1 MNAPESAGEST
12 SDRHGNAY
20 DRDAIVP
27 GILLDISEGMAV
39 KDACKK
45 AGITRKTLNQWAL
58 DDPEGIG
65 APYARAR
72 EQQAHALAEE
82 ALKIA
87 DGEDEEGEK
96 RQEAM
101 VEAIA
106 TADDDDK
113 DRILQSLQSVAV
125 QRDRLRVDTRKWYTS
140 KIAPKLYGDKLDVTS
155 AGEKLQPGV
164 VVLPPVEA
172 S

>member
-1 MNAPESAGEST
+1 MNAPDSAGESQ
-12 SDRHGNAY
+12 DRHGNAY

-27 GILLDISEGMAV
+27 GILLEISGGAAV
-39 KDACKK
+39 KDACAK

-58 DDPEGIG
+58 DDPAGIG
-65 APYARAR
+65 ASYARAR

-87 DGEDEEGEK
+87 DGADEEGEK
-96 RQEAM
+96 RQEAL
-101 VEAIA
+101 VAAIKG
-106 TADDDDK
+106 ADDDDK

-140 KIAPKLYGDKLDVTS
+140 KIAPKLYGEKLDVTTDGKPLS
-155 AGEKLQPGV
+155 GV
-164 VVLPPVEA
+164 VVLPPVEEPK
-172 S
+172 